1 MDQIRI
7 GKFIAESRKSR
18 NLTQRQL
25 ADVLSISDKTI
36 SKWECG
42 KGLPEVSLMLPLCA
56 ALDITVNDLLSG
68 EKVSST
74 DYQKKAE
81 GNMINLMKENEE
93 NRKRMALSIITGVN
107 TIIAVFALIIIAS
120 FIDLPTIV
128 RMLLI
133 VFSIA
138 VGVAG
143 IAAAAMLDIKAGYFE
158 CPYCKEL
165 FVPSMEE
172 YVKGYH
178 TFTKRRLTCPKCGK
192 TGMCKHRVTSRQC
205 SSADTN

>member
-7 GKFIAESRKSR
+7 GKFIAESRKSK

-25 ADVLSISDKTI
+25 ADALSISDKTI

-68 EKVSST
+68 EKVSET

-81 GNMINLMKENEE
+81 GNMMNLVKENEE
-93 NRKRMALSIITGVN
+93 NRKKMALSMITGTI
-107 TIIAVFALIIIAS
+107 TIIAVCALVIIAS
-120 FIDLPTIV
+120 FIDLPAIV
-128 RMLLI
+128 RIILI

-138 VGVAG
+138 VGAAG
-143 IAAAAMLDIKAGYFE
+143 IGAAAMLDIKAGYFQ
-158 CPYCKEL
+158 CPHCKEL
-165 FVPSMEE
+165 FVPHMDE

-192 TGMCKHRVTSRQC
+192 TGMCKHRVVR
-205 SSADTN
+205 

>member
-25 ADVLSISDKTI
+25 ADALSISDKTI

-93 NRKRMALSIITGVN
+93 NRKRMALSIITAVI
-107 TIIAVFALIIIAS
+107 TIIAACALVVIAS

-128 RMLLI
+128 RIILI
-133 VFSIA
+133 AFSVVVA
-138 VGVAG
+138 VAG
-143 IAAAAMLDIKAGYFE
+143 IAVAVMLDIEAGYFE

-165 FVPSMEE
+165 FVPSLGE

-192 TGMCKHRVTSRQC
+192 AGMCKHCVTR
-205 SSADTN
+205 

>member
-1 MDQIRI
+1 
-7 GKFIAESRKSR
+7 
-18 NLTQRQL
+18 
-25 ADVLSISDKTI
+25 
-36 SKWECG
+36 
-42 KGLPEVSLMLPLCA
+42 MLPLCA

-93 NRKRMALSIITGVN
+93 NRKAMALSMITGVI
-107 TIIAVFALIIIAS
+107 TIIAVCALIIIAS
-120 FIDLPTIV
+120 FIDLPTLV
-128 RMLLI
+128 RIILI

-158 CPYCKEL
+158 CPHCKEL
-165 FVPSMEE
+165 FVPSMDE

-178 TFTKRRLTCPKCGK
+178 TFTKRRLTRPKCGK
-192 TGMCKHRVTSRQC
+192 TGMCKHRVTR
-205 SSADTN
+205 

>member
-7 GKFIAESRKSR
+7 GRFIAESRKAR

-25 ADVLSISDKTI
+25 ADQLSISDKTI

-56 ALDITVNDLLSG
+56 ALEITVNDLLSG
-68 EKVSST
+68 EKVSPT

-81 GNMINLMKENEE
+81 GNMMNLIKENEE
-93 NRKRMALSIITGVN
+93 NRKRMALSIITGTI
-107 TIIAVFALIIIAS
+107 TIIAVCALVIIVS
-120 FIDLPTIV
+120 YIDLPAMV
-128 RMLLI
+128 RILLI

-138 VGVAG
+138 VGAAG
-143 IAAAAMLDIKAGYFE
+143 IAAAAMLEIRAGYFE

-165 FVPSMEE
+165 FVPSMAE
-172 YVKGYH
+172 YVKSYH
-178 TFTKRRLTCPKCGK
+178 TLTKRRLTCPKCGK
-192 TGMCKHRVTSRQC
+192 TGMCRHRITR
-205 SSADTN
+205 

>member
-7 GKFIAESRKSR
+7 GKFIAESRKSM

-25 ADVLSISDKTI
+25 ADALSISDKTI

-81 GNMINLMKENEE
+81 GNMMNLMKENEE
-93 NRKRMALSIITGVN
+93 NKKRMALSIITGAITV
-107 TIIAVFALIIIAS
+107 IAVYALIIIAA

-128 RMLLI
+128 RIILI
-133 VFSIA
+133 MFSVA
-138 VGVAG
+138 VGIAG
-143 IAAAAMLDIKAGYFE
+143 IAATAMLDIKAGYFE

-165 FVPSMEE
+165 FVPSMDE
-172 YVKGYH
+172 YIKSYH

-192 TGMCKHRVTSRQC
+192 TGMCKHLVIR
-205 SSADTN
+205 

>member
-7 GKFIAESRKSR
+7 GKFIAASRKTK

-25 ADVLSISDKTI
+25 AETLSISDKTI

-68 EKVSST
+68 EKVSSM

-81 GNMINLMKENEE
+81 VNMINLMKENEE
-93 NRKRMALSIITGVN
+93 NRKRMALSIITGGI
-107 TIIAVFALIIIAS
+107 TIIAVCALIVIAS
-120 FIDLPTIV
+120 FLDLPAIARIV
-128 RMLLI
+128 LL
-133 VFSIA
+133 VFSVA
-138 VGVAG
+138 VGIAG
-143 IAAAAMLDIKAGYFE
+143 IAAAIMLDMEAGYFE
-158 CPYCKEL
+158 CPHCKDL
-165 FVPSMEE
+165 FVPNLND

-192 TGMCKHRVTSRQC
+192 TGMCKHRVTR
-205 SSADTN
+205 